1 MGLLNMTPFE
11 PLLAGLL
18 GLLIG
23 SFLNVCIYRFPRDL
37 SIVRPRS
44 HCPQCN
50 AMVRAWDNI
59 PVLSYLLLR
68 GKCRD
73 CGAPISIRYP
83 IVECATALLFA
94 WFVARYGLT
103 LPALRGCVLTAILL
117 ALVFTDLE
125 TRLLPEQLTLAAIG
139 FGLGFSLLVPVPDG
153 TAGLLF
159 RLNGRAASL
168 TDSLMGALLPS
179 LALWGTGW
187 IFEKLRHKEGL
198 GFGDVVLLSAI
209 GAFLGL
215 RGALLTLV
223 IASLA
228 GSVVGLIYIR
238 IKGEDMGSYPLPL
251 GSFLSAAGIFAAAFG
266 GPVIRW
272 YSGAFS

>member
-1 MGLLNMTPFE
+1 M
-11 PLLAGLL
+11 PLEIALAGLI

-23 SFLNVCIYRFPRDL
+23 SFLNVCIYRFPRDQ

-44 HCPQCN
+44 HCPQCK
-50 AMVRAWDNI
+50 ATVRAWDNI
-59 PVLSYLLLR
+59 PVLSYALLG

-73 CGAPISIRYP
+73 CRAPIPWRYP
-83 IVECATALLFA
+83 MVECGTALLFA
-94 WFVARYGLT
+94 WFVGRYGLT
-103 LPALRGCVLTAILL
+103 IPALRGCVLSAILL

-125 TRLLPEQLTLAAIG
+125 TRLLPEQLTLSAIAL
-139 FGLGFSLLVPVPDG
+139 GLGFSLLAPVPDG

-159 RLNGRAASL
+159 RLSGRAASIADAL
-168 TDSLMGALLPS
+168 IGALLPS

-187 IFEKLRHKEGL
+187 VFEKIRHKEGL
-198 GFGDVVLLSAI
+198 GFGDVVLLSGI

-223 IASLA
+223 MASLA
-228 GSVVGLIYIR
+228 GSVGGLIYIR

-251 GSFLSAAGIFAAAFG
+251 GSFISAAGIVAAAFG
-266 GPVIRW
+266 GPVIKW
-272 YSGAFS
+272 YSGVFS